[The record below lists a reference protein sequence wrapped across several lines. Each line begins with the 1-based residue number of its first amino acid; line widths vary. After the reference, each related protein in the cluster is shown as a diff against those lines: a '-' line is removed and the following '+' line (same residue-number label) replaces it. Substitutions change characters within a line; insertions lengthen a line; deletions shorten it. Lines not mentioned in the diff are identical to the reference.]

1 MLTQMMSAMQMQ
13 NNEYQ
18 NAATIQSQMVA
29 DSQKQQMDRWK
40 IAQDTQTKIF
50 EITQDVTVQR
60 AKTQDKVFQHWDQYI
75 RG

>member
-1 MLTQMMSAMQMQ
+1 MLTQMMSALQMQ

-18 NAATIQSQMVA
+18 SATTIQAQMAA
-29 DSQKQQMDRWK
+29 DNQKQQMERWK
-40 IAQDTQTKIF
+40 LAQDTQTKVF
-50 EITQDVTVQR
+50 EITQEVTVHR